1 MMTSAMSYFAFIY
14 FIVVLYP
21 TIPYALA
28 TTQNVDK
35 TFHIGYISGNR
46 NKTTGKFEV
55 FLPGLKIRYTRILLD
70 NRLKAFILF
79 KVIFTKYFSILFY
92 FFPLISAAMNLAV
105 DRINQENYFGNGAKL
120 R

>member
-1 MMTSAMSYFAFIY
+1 MMMSAMSYFAFII
-14 FIVVLYP
+14 FIGALYP

-28 TTQNVDK
+28 ITQNVDK

-55 FLPGLKIRYTRILLD
+55 FLPGLKIRYTRNLLD

-79 KVIFTKYFSILFY
+79 
-92 FFPLISAAMNLAV
+92 
-105 DRINQENYFGNGAKL
+105 AKL
-120 R
+120 HVEIFFYSVLFLSFD

>member
-1 MMTSAMSYFAFIY
+1 MMMSAMSYFAFII
-14 FIVVLYP
+14 FIGALYS

-28 TTQNVDK
+28 ITQNVDK

-55 FLPGLKIRYTRILLD
+55 FLPGLKIRYTRNLLD

-79 KVIFTKYFSILFY
+79 
-92 FFPLISAAMNLAV
+92 
-105 DRINQENYFGNGAKL
+105 AKL
-120 R
+120 HVEIFF